1 MHNVLNCWETE
12 IMIIAN
18 KENKFSGKE
27 MNKIIAKINKSDWI
41 ANKIFIFIKSSY
53 CSSIKSSKR

>member
-1 MHNVLNCWETE
+1 
-12 IMIIAN
+12 MIIAN

-41 ANKIFIFIKSSY
+41 ANKIFIFIKSNY